1 MPTAV
6 SESTK
11 AEAAHAGIRF
21 PSFTEKLDP
30 RHCALLIVDVQNEF
44 CDPAGFY
51 AGVPEFA
58 ASKLASINKMREPLL
73 ALLEAARA
81 ADCLRVF
88 VRGIYDPVYL
98 APPFAEIMSA
108 RGALGRACLEG
119 SWGADYWGPFRPE
132 PGEREVEVVKHR
144 NSAFHGTNLAAIL
157 RERAIKTAVVTGV
170 ATSGCVDSTARAA
183 MFEDFF
189 AVVPSD
195 ATADYVQERH
205 RVHLAKLA
213 SGFATVTNAREV
225 IKAWSHQHGLG
236 LGSKDGAIRR

>member
-1 MPTAV
+1 MPAAV

-11 AEAAHAGIRF
+11 AQAKHAAPAGIRF
-21 PSFTEKLDP
+21 PSLKEKLDP

-58 ASKLASINKMREPLL
+58 ASKLASINRMRGPLL
-73 ALLEAARA
+73 ALLEAARS

-88 VRGIYDPVYL
+88 VRAIYDPVYL

-119 SWGADYWGPFRPE
+119 TWGADYWGPFRPE
-132 PGEREVEVVKHR
+132 QVEREVEVIKHR

-157 RERAIKTAVVTGV
+157 REHAIKTAVVTGV

-195 ATADYVQERH
+195 ATADYVEERH

-213 SGFATVTNAREV
+213 SGFATVTNSGEV
-225 IKAWSHQHGLG
+225 IGAWMH
-236 LGSKDGAIRR
+236 

>member
-6 SESTK
+6 SGSTK
-11 AEAAHAGIRF
+11 AEAAQAAPAGIRF
-21 PSFTEKLDP
+21 PSLKEKLDP
-30 RHCALLIVDVQNEF
+30 RQCALLVVDVQNEF

-58 ASKLASINKMREPLL
+58 ASKLASINRMREPLL

-132 PGEREVEVVKHR
+132 RDAREVEVIKHR
-144 NSAFHGTNLAAIL
+144 NSAFHGTNLAAML
-157 RERAIKTAVVTGV
+157 REHAIKTVVVTGV

-189 AVVPSD
+189 AVVPAD
-195 ATADYVQERH
+195 ATADYVEERY

-213 SGFATVTNAREV
+213 SGFATVTSSGEV
-225 IKAWSHQHGLG
+225 IKAWLH
-236 LGSKDGAIRR
+236 

>member
-1 MPTAV
+1 MHTLD
-6 SESTK
+6 
-11 AEAAHAGIRF
+11 AGFRF
-21 PSFTEKLDP
+21 PTFKEKLDP

-51 AGVPEFA
+51 ANVPEFA
-58 ASKLASINKMREPLL
+58 RSKLASINAMREPLI

-98 APPFAEIMSA
+98 AAPFAEIMNA

-119 SWGADYWGPFRPE
+119 SWGADYWGPFRPRRDR
-132 PGEREVEVVKHR
+132 RELEVIKHR
-144 NSAFHGTNLAAIL
+144 NSAFHGTGLGDTL
-157 RERAIKTAVVTGV
+157 REHGIETVVVTGV

-183 MFEDFF
+183 MFEDFYS
-189 AVVPSD
+189 VVPTD
-195 ATADYVQERH
+195 TTADYVEERH

-213 SGFATVTNAREV
+213 SGFATVTNSGDVLDAWAR
-225 IKAWSHQHGLG
+225 
-236 LGSKDGAIRR
+236 